1 MLKLILGGAGSGKT
15 TLITEMIKKDIESGK
30 RAILIV
36 PEQETVAREKEMLTV
51 LPPSAQLSFEVLNFT
66 RLANSVFRKYGGLTY
81 NYITDGVKALA
92 MWNTLRALSPLLS
105 EYGKTGNDS
114 TFSSVML
121 SQIEEFKAYGVS
133 PMALERAAAAAEDD
147 SRIKAK
153 LFDMSLIYSAY
164 SASLESFGGGDPS
177 DDVGK
182 LASKLKEHR
191 FFDGTS
197 VYIDSFTSF
206 TKSEENVILEIL
218 KQAELTALSLCI
230 EGDESDGSLQ
240 FASIAQT
247 LKKLERLA
255 EKADIIPEKIYL
267 SGNKR
272 TEKEALRY
280 LCDNIWRFDS
290 APLADGDIDCVRLM
304 KCTNVYE
311 EAEAATACVSELVQ
325 SGMRY
330 RDIVILAR
338 NVGSYEGIIDNAL
351 EKADIPYFM
360 SKSTDVSSMPL
371 AKLILCALRI
381 KNNGW
386 KTEDVITYLKTGLTG
401 LEERDAD
408 LFEQYIWKWSIKGKA
423 FLGDDWT
430 MDPFS
435 YSSTPSKEGE
445 KVLATVNECKNALTE
460 PLCALFDALDTAE
473 DNKAMCTALFAY
485 MESLSLSEK
494 MKEFS
499 DVCLERGDRQ
509 MADEALRLYN
519 TILDVLEVIASY
531 ESDEG
536 RYDCSEFEQAMR
548 IVLSEASLGS
558 IPTSCDEV
566 TVGSAALLRANKPKC
581 AIIIGINDGIFPENA
596 NGNKM
601 LTDEDKLFLAE
612 NGIELSPMSEEN
624 ASEELFYFYR
634 AISAPSEKLIL
645 TYSASELQGGKEMLP
660 SLAFNRTSY
669 LLGLKAIDYAS
680 LPYRDKLWS
689 KKVAFEYSA
698 MADGEDGH
706 ALRKYFSESDEFS
719 SRFATLYTPI
729 GERKC
734 TVPEEISDLVFGKRM
749 NFSPSAL
756 EKYVKCHFDYWCKY
770 VLKLRPDEKNL
781 FSISDTGS
789 MVHAIIEKFIKA
801 VTDEN
806 GFNAKKAEE
815 EAEEL
820 IKQLME
826 LYIEENIPEKDAA
839 REQVAHS
846 LSKLK
851 HLTGLLAKNIT
862 EELKTSKFTPKFFE
876 LEINAD
882 KPETISPLVFK
893 LKDGT
898 SVSIKGFVDRVDLWD
913 DGEYTYVK
921 VVDYKTGSKEFRLE
935 DIEEGL
941 NLQMLLYLFS
951 ICYSPENN
959 ARLGC
964 HGKLKEAGVVYLTS
978 KVSGVTEK
986 SGTSVDTIKK
996 DAEEK
1001 LTRSGI
1007 ILADD
1012 KVEKAIN
1019 EDIKYVMS
1027 GYGGNKRKKKEV
1039 CFKTEEEFSEIRN
1052 TAEKALTTAFTELRG
1067 GNATIEPKKY
1077 EGKFPCEYCDMK
1089 AVCRRAHIK
1098 TEYENDEYTEG
1109 GDY

>member
-1 MLKLILGGAGSGKT
+1 MLKIILGGAGSGKT
-15 TLITEMIKKDIESGK
+15 TLITEMIKKDIEDGK

-36 PEQETVAREKEMLTV
+36 PEQETVAREKDMLRV

-66 RLANSVFRKYGGLTY
+66 RLANSVFRRYGGLTY
-81 NYITDGVKALA
+81 NYVSSGVKALA
-92 MWNTLRALSPLLS
+92 MWNILRSLSPLLS
-105 EYGKTGNDS
+105 EYGTLGADS

-133 PMALERAAAAAEDD
+133 PMALERAASLAEDE

-153 LFDMSLIYSAY
+153 LSDMALIYSAY
-164 SASLESFGGGDPS
+164 SASLENFGGGDPS

-182 LASKLKEHR
+182 LAKTLEDHL
-191 FFDGTS
+191 FFEGVS

-206 TKSEENVILEIL
+206 TRSEENVIFRIMQ
-218 KQAELTALSLCI
+218 QAELTAVSLCM
-230 EGDESDGSLQ
+230 EGENRGGSLQ
-240 FASIAQT
+240 FEGIIQT

-255 EKADIIPEKIYL
+255 EKADIVPEKIFL

-272 TEKEALRY
+272 TKESALLH
-280 LCDNIWRFDS
+280 LCRDIWRFD
-290 APLADGDIDCVRLM
+290 AEPLKDGNTDCVRLI

-311 EAEAATACVSELVQ
+311 EAEAAAACVSELVHG
-325 SGMRY
+325 GMRY
-330 RDIVILAR
+330 RDIIILAR
-338 NVGSYEGIIDNAL
+338 NVGMYEGIIDNAL

-360 SKSTDVSSMPL
+360 SRSTDVSAMPL

-381 KNNGW
+381 KNYGW
-386 KTEDVITYLKTGLTG
+386 RTEDVITYLKTGLTG
-401 LEERDAD
+401 LGEREGD

-445 KVLATVNECKNALTE
+445 KVLAVVNECKRALTE
-460 PLCALFDALDTAE
+460 PLEALFSDLEASE
-473 DNKAMCTALFAY
+473 SNKDMCTALFTY
-485 MESLSLSEK
+485 MEKLSLAEK

-499 DVCLERGDRQ
+499 DSCLMRGDRQ
-509 MADEALRLYN
+509 SADEALRLYN
-519 TILDVLEVIASY
+519 TILDVLEIIASF
-531 ESDEG
+531 ENDDG
-536 RYDCSEFEQAMR
+536 KYDSLEFEQALR
-548 IVLSEASLGS
+548 IVLGEAELGS

-581 AIIIGINDGIFPENA
+581 AIIIGVGDGVFPESVK
-596 NGNKM
+596 GNRM
-601 LTDEDKLFLAE
+601 LTDEDKAFLAE
-612 NGIELSPMSEEN
+612 NGIELSPMSEES
-624 ASEELFYFYR
+624 AAEELFYFYR

-645 TYSASELQGGKEMLP
+645 TYSASELQGGKEMFP
-660 SLAFNRTSY
+660 SIAFNRTAH
-669 LLGLKAIDYAS
+669 LLGLKARDYAY

-689 KKVAFEYSA
+689 SKVAFEYSA
-698 MADGEDGH
+698 MADGSDGE
-706 ALRKYFSESDEFS
+706 ALRKYFSESEEFS
-719 SRFATLYTPI
+719 ARFETLFTPI

-734 TVPEEISDLVFGKRM
+734 TVPEEIGELVFGKKM

-756 EKYVKCHFDYWCKY
+756 EKYIKCHFDYWCKY
-770 VLKLRPDEKNL
+770 VLKLRPDEKNV
-781 FSISDTGS
+781 FSISDIGS
-789 MVHAIIEKFIKA
+789 LVHALIEQFVKA

-820 IKQLME
+820 IKKLME
-826 LYIEENIPEKDAA
+826 LYTGENIPEKDAQ
-839 REQVAHS
+839 RERVSHS
-846 LSKLK
+846 LDKLK
-851 HLTGLLAKNIT
+851 HLTRLLVKNIT
-862 EELKTSKFTPKFFE
+862 DELKSSKFTPKFFE

-898 SVSIKGFVDRVDLWD
+898 RVSIKGFVDRVDLWE

-951 ICYSPENN
+951 ICSSPENK

-964 HGKLKEAGVVYLTS
+964 RGELKEAGVVYLSS
-978 KVSGVTEK
+978 KISGISEK
-986 SGTSVDTIKK
+986 SGVSEEDIRN

-1007 ILADD
+1007 VLADER
-1012 KVEKAIN
+1012 VEKAIN

-1027 GYGGNKRKKKEV
+1027 GYGGRKRKKKEV
-1039 CFKTEEEFSEIRN
+1039 CFKTEEEIGEIKK
-1052 TAEKALTTAFTELRG
+1052 TAEKTLTSVFTELRC
-1067 GNATIEPKKY
+1067 GNASIEPKKHD
-1077 EGKFPCEYCDMK
+1077 GKFPCEYCDMK

-1109 GDY
+1109 GDI